1 MTGERLI
8 EVREPGRVP
17 LRVLVGDRLPVGRGG
32 DGLLLGGDRVSRHHC
47 ELWVEGG
54 ALYVRDAGSSNGTL
68 VNGARLASA
77 ERRALAPGDVV
88 AIGDAELRV
97 DPPSPTPAAADPS
110 ATDPLASTVVGAP
123 TTTATTTAAGP
134 PTAASNVDA
143 GLDADLRASVVGG
156 TITMVFSDIVDSTAL
171 NGALGDAEWLRLLRR
186 HNELIRGLVA
196 RFQGAEIK
204 TQGDGFMLTF
214 PSARHALGL
223 GIAVQRALAEERRTD
238 PSFVLHVRIGVHT
251 GEVIHDR
258 GDIFGRHVSL
268 AARVGAIAQA
278 DEVLASSLVHELAS
292 AMGDVTFGEPRP
304 AHFKGFEG
312 ERSVFPVAWR

>member
-1 MTGERLI
+1 MGAEHVV
-8 EVREPGRVP
+8 EVHEPGRVP
-17 LRVLVGDRLPVGRGG
+17 LRLLVGDRLPVGRGG
-32 DGLLLGGDRVSRHHC
+32 DGLLLAGERISRRHC
-47 ELWVEGG
+47 ELWVDGG

-77 ERRALAPGDVV
+77 ERRALAAGDVV
-88 AIGDAELRV
+88 VVGDAELRI
-97 DPPSPTPAAADPS
+97 DPPADPGPDAEAPAADH
-110 ATDPLASTVVGAP
+110 LASTVIGGGARP
-123 TTTATTTAAGP
+123 ATRPEPATVLTDRDER
-134 PTAASNVDA
+134 V
-143 GLDADLRASVVGG
+143 DADLSASVVGG
-156 TITMVFSDIVDSTAL
+156 TLTMVFSDIVDSTAL

-196 RFQGAEIK
+196 RYQGAEIK

-223 GIAVQRALAEERRTD
+223 GIAVQRALDEERRRD
-238 PSFVLHVRIGVHT
+238 PSFVLHVRIGIHT

-268 AARVGAIAQA
+268 AARVSAIAQA
-278 DEVLASSLVHELAS
+278 DEVLASSLVHEIAS
-292 AMGDVTFGEPRP
+292 AMGDVAFGEPRP

-312 ERSVFPVAWR
+312 ERSVYPVAWH